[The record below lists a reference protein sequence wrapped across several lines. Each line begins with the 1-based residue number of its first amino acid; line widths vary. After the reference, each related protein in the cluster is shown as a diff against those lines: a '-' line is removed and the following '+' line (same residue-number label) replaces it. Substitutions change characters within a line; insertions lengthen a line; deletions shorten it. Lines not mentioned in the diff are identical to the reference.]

1 MGIAISC
8 PKQKWL
14 FQGEPVRANPGIAI
28 FAWQEMEIPIS
39 EGGKGMLFLVGT
51 IFSSTDSGMSIPRLR
66 AY

>member
-1 MGIAISC
+1 MAI
-8 PKQKWL
+8 
-14 FQGEPVRANPGIAI
+14 PGIAI